1 MGQLLKGTR
10 QDVSLGSYWTEMWRG
25 RGKGEKLDRPS

>member
-10 QDVSLGSYWTEMWRG
+10 EDVSLGSYWTEIWG
-25 RGKGEKLDRPS
+25 GSGKGEKMERPS